1 MISHSDRSRAR
12 RGFKPAL
19 EAMEGRVVLS
29 TSPVHSKV
37 MGVAAPERG
46 PTELERRFLDGLNAY
61 LEPDLTFS
69 SRAREAMARV
79 PFSFRK
85 DVDAY
90 KAKLRGNQVAF
101 KESGSIVVIKG
112 TLIQGTTSPDI
123 QPDSP
128 GIPSYIQFRPPD
140 IQSYIDD
147 FAVALGRYR
156 RRNRAYASHT
166 AAGVLI
172 DPSSGTIR
180 VLTFLPAGPAK
191 PAMPVG
197 RALGGSYVVRS
208 VDGLVGTPSGV
219 ALGSGDRKDLLLD
232 TTRTLKGL
240 TFEFAPFG
248 KFKVSRPGTINSV
261 HPEGTYQ
268 IAKGRVQF
276 DGLQDEFVGTDSVTI
291 RISGGGPLPG
301 KSGDPLKVTIS
312 LNHGQTT
319 SAAGS
324 TGRNYT
330 ATVRATL
337 V

>member
-1 MISHSDRSRAR
+1 MTNNSDRSRAR
-12 RGFKPAL
+12 RGIKPAL

-29 TSPVHSKV
+29 SSAIHSKV
-37 MGVAAPERG
+37 MSVVASERG
-46 PTELERRFLDGLNAY
+46 PTELERRFLDGLNAS

-69 SRAREAMARV
+69 PGAKEAMTRV
-79 PFSFRK
+79 PFSYRN
-85 DVDAY
+85 DIDAY
-90 KAKLRGNQVAF
+90 KAKLRGNKVAF

-112 TLIQGTTSPDI
+112 TFIKGSTSPEI
-123 QPDSP
+123 TCDSP
-128 GIPSYIQFRPPD
+128 GIQSNIQFRSPD

-147 FAVALGRYR
+147 FTVAFRGYR

-180 VLTFLPAGPAK
+180 VLTFLPAKSAAPPK
-191 PAMPVG
+191 PVA
-197 RALGGSYVVRS
+197 RALAGSYVVRS
-208 VDGLVGTPSGV
+208 VDGLVGIPSGV

-240 TFEFAPFG
+240 TFEFAPLG
-248 KFKVSRPGTINSV
+248 KFKVSRPGTRNAV

-268 IAKGRVQF
+268 IANGGVQF
-276 DGLQDEFVGTDSVTI
+276 DGLQDEFVGTDIVRI
-291 RISGGGPLPG
+291 RISGGGSLPKRG
-301 KSGDPLKVTIS
+301 NPLKVTIA
-312 LNHGQTT
+312 LNHLQTT

-324 TGRNYT
+324 TGRSYT